1 MFFKKIVKKW
11 IATFEEILT
20 VRERQIFSIFIGVVI
35 PTIIDFFTSFLF
47 PIQNI
52 FLKMSNLAFEV
63 LLPSMV
69 IYLLWARISYLQSD
83 SETNS
88 LTKLR
93 NRKGMMTAVSE
104 KVFSIQ
110 RVLNG
115 LITPSPNFGVVAID
129 LDNFKKVNDAFGHS
143 AGDEVL
149 IIIADIMNKI
159 FTRLKSGDDINCRIG
174 GDEFI
179 SILCNTSLDVTKER
193 ATMFCKAVASDTR
206 LHFDGFN
213 ITVSVGVS
221 TMHYLQTSKMEDIE
235 VALHN
240 AILEADRAAYL
251 SKKNGK
257 NCVS

>member
-115 LITPSPNFGVVAID
+115 LITPFSEFWG
-129 LDNFKKVNDAFGHS
+129 
-143 AGDEVL
+143 
-149 IIIADIMNKI
+149 
-159 FTRLKSGDDINCRIG
+159 SGYR
-174 GDEFI
+174 
-179 SILCNTSLDVTKER
+179 SR
-193 ATMFCKAVASDTR
+193 
-206 LHFDGFN
+206 
-213 ITVSVGVS
+213 
-221 TMHYLQTSKMEDIE
+221 
-235 VALHN
+235 
-240 AILEADRAAYL
+240 
-251 SKKNGK
+251 
-257 NCVS
+257 